1 MLFLHVFVLRDSWCK
16 EGKGAYSSSWNSPQN
31 CVLIVVCYSYATHVR
46 NFASVEVFN
55 KALLTY
61 LHSRIALLS
70 WDCLSTLAACISGS
84 RYQNATTYRVTCC
97 LSITVPPTRQ
107 HSIAASINHHK
118 PAPAARPSSDQ
129 TGLPRPSS
137 SATKMSLR
145 ADVIEI
151 YETYDWVIW
160 CCSWAACCDWL
171 VDKSVGNAA
180 RGFTTQLT
188 NKIMIKDS
196 ALQMNW
202 QSLARIS
209 VTDRDVDRQTDRQT
223 GLQQHS
229 VIHLDQQPTS
239 ILVVCV

>member
-1 MLFLHVFVLRDSWCK
+1 MRLLIYAGWVYIRKSLSECHNISCYML
-16 EGKGAYSSSWNSPQN
+16 
-31 CVLIVVCYSYATHVR
+31 
-46 NFASVEVFN
+46 
-55 KALLTY
+55 
-61 LHSRIALLS
+61 
-70 WDCLSTLAACISGS
+70 
-84 RYQNATTYRVTCC
+84 
-97 LSITVPPTRQ
+97 
-107 HSIAASINHHK
+107 SINHSSSHQTTLDRCVHK
-118 PAPAARPSSDQ
+118 PPQACTSSTTVQRSDWPAAAIFFSNENV
-129 TGLPRPSS
+129 
-137 SATKMSLR
+137 ATR

-171 VDKSVGNAA
+171 VDNSVGNAA
-180 RGFTTQLT
+180 RGFTAQLT

-239 ILVVCV
+239 ILVVCVQLIPYSHDRLWYNQSRLILTTQAWIRTLYYTSASVWL